1 MSACGLF
8 NVQEY
13 SINSLGLISSK
24 KKKSLG
30 LIVQPIV
37 TRVLHIVSCS
47 AEKQQDR
54 ITFY

>member
-1 MSACGLF
+1 MRAI